1 MWLVTSNN
9 TTHTHTHAHA
19 RAFYHLHSL
28 AGNSSAS
35 IYKDASECV
44 CHCMWEHALPSET
57 DRNNEE
63 VAILRERSML
73 PKSRS
78 CQHKIGLVHVD

>member
-1 MWLVTSNN
+1 MS
-9 TTHTHTHAHA
+9 
-19 RAFYHLHSL
+19 LHV
-28 AGNSSAS
+28 GTW
-35 IYKDASECV
+35 
-44 CHCMWEHALPSET
+44 WEHALPSET